1 MRSWRVKLASPRPPR
16 FGVNPA
22 ARLKPDAGLFV
33 LSAARVTLPRM
44 STALND
50 PVDVEWA
57 EGRPI
62 VFWWQRFP
70 YVVVGGE
77 PFYRRVQGRWW
88 AGEVDS
94 GRLDAEHW
102 RVTAE
107 HDGVEKMYD
116 LRKDADGWKLV
127 LSWDD

>member
-1 MRSWRVKLASPRPPR
+1 M
-16 FGVNPA
+16 G
-22 ARLKPDAGLFV
+22 
-33 LSAARVTLPRM
+33 
-44 STALND
+44 TALND
-50 PVDVEWA
+50 PVYVEWA
-57 EGRPI
+57 EGRPT

-94 GRLDAEHW
+94 DRLDAEHW

-107 HDGVEKMYD
+107 HDGAEKMYD
-116 LRKDADGWKLV
+116 LRRDPDGWKLV